1 MARTANPVQKPVEVN
16 YNEAALARSEGAAT
30 ELAQIHGEQRQAAQ
44 QLARQIGYEGTL
56 TVGALEDEIRFYQR
70 RSVEAVLECGKRLL
84 VLKELTPHGEFMSRC
99 ELLGFSDRTARRFMQ
114 AAVKVSKSATVANL
128 APQMKNAKAFL
139 ELVTHDDDELAAL
152 DGMDDIDRMS
162 ASQLRA
168 ALRESQANIA
178 AAQDVL
184 DKKNQRI
191 DKLEREKARI
201 AAEPPDERMAAIQG
215 EAASIAAD
223 VQGRLLGTLRQAIL
237 AVVNSGDER
246 GQHDVFLAGLVGQ
259 VQACLSTLRQEFSLP
274 DASEAAG
281 AFEPEA
287 ARAIRDGL
295 AQMRAKAAGGSK

>member
-30 ELAQIHGEQRQAAQ
+30 ELAQIHDEQRQAAQ

-168 ALRESQANIA
+168 ALRKSRQEGQRKDEALHELNAENVQLKLASKVVALTDWPAALEPVTAQIA
-178 AAQDVL
+178 AAGRKL
-184 DKKNQRI
+184 AMALSELETCRI
-191 DKLEREKARI
+191 TIFTSGQNLSDHERATFEAALQHVAGVYQEALERAERLLERE
-201 AAEPPDERMAAIQG
+201 
-215 EAASIAAD
+215 
-223 VQGRLLGTLRQAIL
+223 RLTYDQTLS
-237 AVVNSGDER
+237 N
-246 GQHDVFLAGLVGQ
+246 
-259 VQACLSTLRQEFSLP
+259 
-274 DASEAAG
+274 
-281 AFEPEA
+281 FESA
-287 ARAIRDGL
+287 
-295 AQMRAKAAGGSK
+295 